1 MTSHIP
7 LRGKPK
13 YNTCTKEMA
22 VIWFGNV
29 RQIKTLK
36 GATGPSVEY
45 FLE

>member
-1 MTSHIP
+1 MTSHTP

-13 YNTCTKEMA
+13 KYLHKEMA

-36 GATGPSVEY
+36 GAEQGP
-45 FLE
+45 L